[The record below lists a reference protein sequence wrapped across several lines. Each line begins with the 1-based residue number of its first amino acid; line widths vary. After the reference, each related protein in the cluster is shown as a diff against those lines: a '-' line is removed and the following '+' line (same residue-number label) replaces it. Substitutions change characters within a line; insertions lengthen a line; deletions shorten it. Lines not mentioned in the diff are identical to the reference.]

1 MSPQPPSTPSAPA
14 PAALPHP
21 PIPPTVPP
29 LPVDASDVQRPATLR
44 RLKWIALA
52 AAVAFVLVLESARHA
67 LFPYLAGW
75 GANLLL
81 DAFVFVSTLFLL
93 GGVFDVIERF
103 HTQLERKNRELA
115 ALRHAGLLVFSEL
128 SEELVLQAV
137 VDQARMLIATKYGA
151 LSVMN
156 EGGGIVAFITSGIAA
171 HERQAI
177 GPPPVGRGLLGISIH
192 HGKPL
197 RVGELSRH
205 PESVGFPA
213 NHPPMKSLLAVPIP
227 SKPPFR
233 GNLYLCDKVDGGA
246 FDRNDEETLERFAV
260 SAAIAIDNA
269 EMHRRSGEL
278 AVAEERLRLAHEMH
292 DGLAQVLAYVNTNA
306 QAVQGYL
313 RNGRLQEAD
322 SQLDQLSAAA
332 REVYSDVREG
342 IVGLRL
348 AANPDLDFG
357 AALAT
362 FVEKWETETGIDA
375 TFLAEGAPI
384 LTPGAE
390 LQLLRM
396 TQEALANARKHSR
409 ANVVEVSLRQL
420 PSGLELRVA
429 DDGAG
434 FDPTVPP
441 RGEFPH
447 FGLLTIRERAESIGA
462 TVELRTA
469 PGQGTQWT
477 FRLPTSSDAREAT

>member
-1 MSPQPPSTPSAPA
+1 MTSPP
-14 PAALPHP
+14 P
-21 PIPPTVPP
+21 PIPTPP
-29 LPVDASDVQRPATLR
+29 PAIDESDVQRPLTIR

-67 LFPYLAGW
+67 LFPYLSGW
-75 GANLLL
+75 GGNLLL
-81 DAFVFVSTLFLL
+81 DAFVFIITLFLL

-103 HTQLERKNRELA
+103 HAQLERRNRELA
-115 ALRHAGLLVFSEL
+115 ALRQAGLLIFSEL
-128 SEELVLQAV
+128 SEEVVLQVV
-137 VDQARMLIATKYGA
+137 VDQARMLIATRYGA

-156 EGGGIVAFITSGIAA
+156 ESGGIVSFITSGIDPQV
-171 HERQAI
+171 RQSI
-177 GPPPVGRGLLGISIH
+177 GAPPIGRGLLGVPLH
-192 HGKPL
+192 HGQSL
-197 RVGELSRH
+197 RVADLAGHSQ
-205 PESVGFPA
+205 SAGFPA
-213 NHPPMKSLLAVPIP
+213 NHPAMKSLLAVPIP
-227 SKPPFR
+227 SKAPFR
-233 GNLYLCDKVDGGA
+233 GNLYLSDKMDGGA
-246 FDRNDEETLERFAV
+246 FDRNDQETLERFAV

-269 EMHRRSGEL
+269 EMHRRTGEL

-292 DGLAQVLAYVNTNA
+292 DGLAQVLAYVNTKA

-313 RNGRLQEAD
+313 RGGRIQEAD
-322 SQLDQLSAAA
+322 SQLDQLAAAA

-348 AANPDLDFG
+348 AADPDLDFG

-375 TFLAEGAPI
+375 TFVAEGSPI

-396 TQEALANARKHSR
+396 TQEVLANARKHSR
-409 ANVVEVSLRQL
+409 ANRVEVRLSQL

-434 FDPTVPP
+434 FDPTIPP

-462 TVELRTA
+462 KVELRTA

-477 FRLPTSSDAREAT
+477 FRLPTPIDSREAL

>member
-1 MSPQPPSTPSAPA
+1 M
-14 PAALPHP
+14 AADQDDVAR
-21 PIPPTVPP
+21 PPTI
-29 LPVDASDVQRPATLR
+29 R
-44 RLKWIALA
+44 RLKWIALG
-52 AAVAFVLVLESARHA
+52 AAVAFVLVLESARNA
-67 LFPYLAGW
+67 LFPYLSGW

-81 DAFVFVSTLFLL
+81 DVFVFVATLFLL

-103 HTQLERKNRELA
+103 HAQLERKNRELA
-115 ALRHAGLLVFSEL
+115 ALRQAGLLIFSDL
-128 SEELVLQAV
+128 SEEVVLQAV

-156 EGGGIVAFITSGIAA
+156 EQGGIAAFITSGIDP
-171 HERQAI
+171 HQRQAI
-177 GPPPVGRGLLGISIH
+177 GTPPVGKGLLGIPLH
-192 HGKPL
+192 HGTPL
-197 RVGELSRH
+197 RVGDLRGH
-205 PESVGFPA
+205 PDSAGFPA
-213 NHPPMKSLLAVPIP
+213 NHPPMKSLLAVPLP
-227 SKPPFR
+227 TKPPFR
-233 GNLYLCDKVDGGA
+233 GNLYLCDKLDGGA

-269 EMHRRSGEL
+269 EMHRRSSEL

-292 DGLAQVLAYVNTNA
+292 DGLAQVLAYVNTKA

-313 RNGRLQEAD
+313 RSGKVQEAD
-322 SQLDQLSAAA
+322 SQLDQLASAA

-375 TFLAEGAPI
+375 TFVAEGAPI

-409 ANVVEVSLRQL
+409 ANLVEVSLRQL
-420 PSGLELRVA
+420 PTGLELVVS

-434 FDPTVPP
+434 FDPTVPA

-462 TVELRTA
+462 QVELQTA
-469 PGQGTQWT
+469 PGKGTRWT
-477 FRLPTSSDAREAT
+477 FRLPTSIDAREAP

>member
-1 MSPQPPSTPSAPA
+1 M
-14 PAALPHP
+14 
-21 PIPPTVPP
+21 
-29 LPVDASDVQRPATLR
+29 
-44 RLKWIALA
+44 
-52 AAVAFVLVLESARHA
+52 
-67 LFPYLAGW
+67 
-75 GANLLL
+75 
-81 DAFVFVSTLFLL
+81 
-93 GGVFDVIERF
+93 
-103 HTQLERKNRELA
+103 
-115 ALRHAGLLVFSEL
+115 
-128 SEELVLQAV
+128 LQVV
-137 VDQARMLIATKYGA
+137 VDQARMLIATRYGA

-156 EGGGIVAFITSGIAA
+156 DNGGIVSFITSGIDP
-171 HERQAI
+171 EVRRSI
-177 GPPPVGRGLLGISIH
+177 GAPPVGRGLLGLPLFH
-192 HGKPL
+192 DQPL
-197 RVGELSRH
+197 RMAEISGH
-205 PESVGFPA
+205 PQSAGFPA

-227 SKPPFR
+227 TKMPFR
-233 GNLYLCDKVDGGA
+233 GNLYLCDKLDGSA
-246 FDRNDEETLERFAV
+246 FDRNDEETLARFAA

-269 EMHRRSGEL
+269 EMHRRTGEL

-292 DGLAQVLAYVNTNA
+292 DGLAQVLAYVNTKA

-313 RNGRLQEAD
+313 RGGRLQEAD
-322 SQLDQLSAAA
+322 AQLDQLASAA

-375 TFLAEGAPI
+375 TFAAEGEPI

-396 TQEALANARKHSR
+396 TQEVLANARKHARASR
-409 ANVVEVSLRQL
+409 VEVSLRQL

-434 FDPTVPP
+434 FDPTAPL

-462 TVELRTA
+462 KVDLRTA

-477 FRLPTSSDAREAT
+477 FRLPTSSDSRETS

>member
-1 MSPQPPSTPSAPA
+1 VTAKTSHPHSAPPE
-14 PAALPHP
+14 PAADPA
-21 PIPPTVPP
+21 VPP
-29 LPVDASDVQRPATLR
+29 RPVADLDDVARPLTIR

-52 AAVAFVLVLESARHA
+52 AAVAFVLVLESARNA
-67 LFPYLAGW
+67 LFPYLSGW

-81 DAFVFVSTLFLL
+81 DAFVFVATLFLL

-103 HTQLERKNRELA
+103 HAQLERKNRELA
-115 ALRHAGLLVFSEL
+115 ALRQAGLLIFSDL
-128 SEELVLQAV
+128 SEEVVLQSV
-137 VDQARMLIATKYGA
+137 VDQARMLVATKYGA

-156 EGGGIVAFITSGIAA
+156 EKGGILAFITSGIDP
-171 HERQAI
+171 HQRQAI
-177 GPPPVGRGLLGISIH
+177 GSPPVGKGLLGIPIH
-192 HGKPL
+192 HGTPL
-197 RVGELSRH
+197 RVGDLRGH
-205 PESVGFPA
+205 PDSAGFPA
-213 NHPPMKSLLAVPIP
+213 NHPPMRSLLAVPIP
-227 SKPPFR
+227 TKPPFR
-233 GNLYLCDKVDGGA
+233 GNLYLCDKLDGGA

-292 DGLAQVLAYVNTNA
+292 DGLAQVLAYVNTKA

-313 RNGRLQEAD
+313 RSGKVHEAD
-322 SQLDQLSAAA
+322 TQLDQLASAA

-375 TFLAEGAPI
+375 TFVAEGVPL

-409 ANVVEVSLRQL
+409 ASLVEVSLRQL
-420 PSGLELRVA
+420 PTGLELMVR

-434 FDPTVPP
+434 FDPTIPA

-447 FGLLTIRERAESIGA
+447 FGLLTIRERADSIGA
-462 TVELRTA
+462 RVELHTA
-469 PGQGTQWT
+469 PGKGTRWT
-477 FRLPTSSDAREAT
+477 FRLPTLSDSREAP

>member
-1 MSPQPPSTPSAPA
+1 MSSRLPTTPPPPPE
-14 PAALPHP
+14 PAADD
-21 PIPPTVPP
+21 VARP
-29 LPVDASDVQRPATLR
+29 LTLR
-44 RLKWIALA
+44 RLKWIAFA
-52 AAVAFVLVLESARHA
+52 ASVVFVVLLETARRA
-67 LFPYLAGW
+67 LYPYLSGW
-75 GANLLL
+75 GGNLLL
-81 DAFVFVSTLFLL
+81 DLFAFVATLFML
-93 GGVFDVIERF
+93 GAVFDIIERI
-103 HTQLERKNRELA
+103 HSQLERKNRELA
-115 ALRHAGLLVFSEL
+115 ALRQAGLLIFSAL
-128 SEELVLQAV
+128 SEELVLQVV
-137 VDQARMLIATKYGA
+137 VDQARALMDTKYGA
-151 LSVMN
+151 LSVIN
-156 EGGGIVAFITSGIAA
+156 DQGVIVSFITSGIDP
-171 HERQAI
+171 HQRHAI
-177 GPPPVGRGLLGISIH
+177 GAPPVGRGLLGVPLH
-192 HGKPL
+192 HGTPL
-197 RVGELSRH
+197 RVGDIHTH
-205 PESVGFPA
+205 PESAGFPA

-227 SKPPFR
+227 TKAPFR
-233 GNLYLCDKVDGGA
+233 GNLYLCDKIGGGA
-246 FDRNDEETLERFAV
+246 FDKNDEESLELFAV

-269 EMHRRSGEL
+269 EMHRRTGEL

-292 DGLAQVLAYVNTNA
+292 DGLAQVLAYVNTKA

-313 RNGRLQEAD
+313 RSGKIHEAD
-322 SQLDQLSAAA
+322 SQLDQLATAA

-375 TFLAEGAPI
+375 TFAAEGAPI

-409 ANVVEVSLRQL
+409 ATLVEVRLRQL
-420 PSGLELRVA
+420 PSGLELVVR

-434 FDPTVPP
+434 FDPTIPP

-462 TVELRTA
+462 QVELRTA
-469 PGQGTQWT
+469 PGKGTQWT
-477 FRLPTSSDAREAT
+477 FKLPTSSEPREAS

>member
-1 MSPQPPSTPSAPA
+1 MTFPP
-14 PAALPHP
+14 P
-21 PIPPTVPP
+21 PIPPPP
-29 LPVDASDVQRPATLR
+29 PALDESDVQRPLTIR

-67 LFPYLAGW
+67 LFPYLSGW
-75 GANLLL
+75 GGNLVL
-81 DAFVFVSTLFLL
+81 DAFVLITTLFLL

-103 HTQLERKNRELA
+103 HSQLERRNRELA
-115 ALRHAGLLVFSEL
+115 ALRQAGLLIFSEL
-128 SEELVLQAV
+128 SEEVVLQVV
-137 VDQARMLIATKYGA
+137 VDQARMLIATRYGA
-151 LSVMN
+151 LSVMSEN
-156 EGGGIVAFITSGIAA
+156 GGIVSFITSGI
-171 HERQAI
+171 EPQQRRAI
-177 GPPPVGRGLLGISIH
+177 GAPPIGRGLLGLPLH
-192 HGKPL
+192 HGHSL
-197 RVGELSRH
+197 RVADLAGH
-205 PESVGFPA
+205 PQSAGFPA
-213 NHPPMKSLLAVPIP
+213 HHPPMKSLLAVPIP
-227 SKPPFR
+227 SKLPFR
-233 GNLYLCDKVDGGA
+233 GNLYLSDKLDGGA
-246 FDRNDEETLERFAV
+246 FDRNDQETLERFAV

-269 EMHRRSGEL
+269 EMHRRTGEL

-292 DGLAQVLAYVNTNA
+292 DGLAQVLAYVNTKA

-313 RNGRLQEAD
+313 RGGRIPEAD
-322 SQLDQLSAAA
+322 AQLDQLAAAA

-348 AANPDLDFG
+348 AADPDVDFG

-375 TFLAEGAPI
+375 TFVAEGAPI

-409 ANVVEVSLRQL
+409 ASRVEVRLRQL

-434 FDPTVPP
+434 FDPTIPP

-462 TVELRTA
+462 KVELRTA

-477 FRLPTSSDAREAT
+477 FRLPTPIDSREAP

>member
-1 MSPQPPSTPSAPA
+1 VTSPNPHPSPSPA
-14 PAALPHP
+14 PATPDSVRAAALKP
-21 PIPPTVPP
+21 
-29 LPVDASDVQRPATLR
+29 DASDVERPATIR

-67 LFPYLAGW
+67 LFPYLSGW

-103 HTQLERKNRELA
+103 HSQLERKNRELA
-115 ALRHAGLLVFSEL
+115 ALRQAGLLIFSEL
-128 SEELVLQAV
+128 SEEVVLQVV

-156 EGGGIVAFITSGIAA
+156 EHGGIVAFITSGIEA
-171 HERQAI
+171 HQRQAI
-177 GPPPVGRGLLGISIH
+177 GTPPVGKGLLGIPLH
-192 HGKPL
+192 QGKPL
-197 RVGELSRH
+197 RVGELSHH
-205 PESVGFPA
+205 PESAGFPA
-213 NHPPMKSLLAVPIP
+213 NHPAMKSLLAVPIP

-233 GNLYLCDKVDGGA
+233 GNLYLCDKLDGGA
-246 FDRNDEETLERFAV
+246 FDRNDEESLERFAV

-292 DGLAQVLAYVNTNA
+292 DGMAQVLAYVNTKA

-313 RNGRLQEAD
+313 RNGRVEEAD
-322 SQLDQLSAAA
+322 AQLDQLSAAA

-375 TFLAEGAPI
+375 TFVAEGAPI

-390 LQLLRM
+390 LQLRRM

-409 ANVVEVSLRQL
+409 ASLVQVSLRQL

-434 FDPTVPP
+434 FDPSIPA

-477 FRLPTSSDAREAT
+477 FRLPTSSDAREAS

>member
-1 MSPQPPSTPSAPA
+1 MTSPTPTAPPPA
-14 PAALPHP
+14 PPGPPTPPTPPTP
-21 PIPPTVPP
+21 PI
-29 LPVDASDVQRPATLR
+29 DEADVQRPLTIR

-52 AAVAFVLVLESARHA
+52 AAVAFVLVLESARNA
-67 LFPYLAGW
+67 LSPYLAGW
-75 GANLLL
+75 GAHLLL
-81 DAFVFVSTLFLL
+81 DAFVFMATLFLL

-103 HTQLERKNRELA
+103 HSQLERKNRELA
-115 ALRHAGLLVFSEL
+115 ALRQAGLLIFSEL
-128 SEELVLQAV
+128 SEEVVLQVV

-151 LSVMN
+151 LSVIN
-156 EGGGIVAFITSGIAA
+156 EKGGIVAFITSGIDP
-171 HERQAI
+171 HQRQQI
-177 GPPPVGRGLLGISIH
+177 GAPPVGRGLLGLPLF
-192 HGKPL
+192 HGQAL
-197 RVGELSRH
+197 RLSQLAGH
-205 PESVGFPA
+205 SQSAGFPA
-213 NHPPMKSLLAVPIP
+213 HHPPMKSLLAVPIP
-227 SKPPFR
+227 SKLPFC
-233 GNLYLCDKVDGGA
+233 GNLYLCDKVDGSA
-246 FDRNDEETLERFAV
+246 FDVNDEETLERFAV

-292 DGLAQVLAYVNTNA
+292 DGLAQVLAYVNTKA

-313 RNGRLQEAD
+313 RGGRVEEAD
-322 SQLDQLSAAA
+322 AQLDQLASAA

-348 AANPDLDFG
+348 AANPDLDFS

-375 TFLAEGAPI
+375 TFSAEGEPI

-396 TQEALANARKHSR
+396 TQEALANARKHAR
-409 ANVVEVSLRQL
+409 ATHIEVSLRQL
-420 PSGLELRVA
+420 PTGLELRVA

-434 FDPTVPP
+434 FDPTIPA

-462 TVELRTA
+462 KVDLRTA

-477 FRLPTSSDAREAT
+477 FRLPTPIDSREAS

>member
-1 MSPQPPSTPSAPA
+1 MTSPTPTSPPARPKTPPASAAGPR
-14 PAALPHP
+14 
-21 PIPPTVPP
+21 
-29 LPVDASDVQRPATLR
+29 PVTLEVDESDIQRPLTIR

-52 AAVAFVLVLESARHA
+52 AAVAFVLVLELARNA
-67 LFPYLAGW
+67 LFPYLSGW

-81 DAFVFVSTLFLL
+81 DIFVFILTLFLL

-115 ALRHAGLLVFSEL
+115 ALRQAGLLIFSEL
-128 SEELVLQAV
+128 SEEVVLQAV
-137 VDQARMLIATKYGA
+137 VDQARTLINTKYGA

-156 EGGGIVAFITSGIAA
+156 EGGGIVAFITSGIDP
-171 HERQAI
+171 HERRAI
-177 GPPPVGRGLLGISIH
+177 GTPPVGKGLLGIPIQ

-197 RVGELSRH
+197 RIGQLAQH
-205 PESVGFPA
+205 PDSAGFPA
-213 NHPPMKSLLAVPIP
+213 NHPVMRSLLAVPIP

-233 GNLYLCDKVDGGA
+233 GNLYLCDKLDGQS
-246 FDRNDEETLERFAV
+246 FDTNDEETLARFAA

-292 DGLAQVLAYVNTNA
+292 DGLAQVLAYVNTKA

-313 RNGRLQEAD
+313 RNGRVQEAD
-322 SQLDQLSAAA
+322 SQLDQLASAA

-357 AALAT
+357 AAISS

-375 TFLAEGAPI
+375 EFSSEGAPI

-409 ANVVEVSLRQL
+409 ANRVKVSLRQL
-420 PSGLELRVA
+420 PSGLELTVA

-434 FDPTVPP
+434 FDPTVPA

-447 FGLLTIRERAESIGA
+447 FGLLIIRERAESIGA
-462 TVELRTA
+462 TVELQTA
-469 PGQGTQWT
+469 PGQGTRWT
-477 FRLPTSSDAREAT
+477 FRLPVLSEPREAT

>member
-1 MSPQPPSTPSAPA
+1 MTSPP
-14 PAALPHP
+14 P
-21 PIPPTVPP
+21 PIPTPP
-29 LPVDASDVQRPATLR
+29 PAIDESDVQRPLTIR

-67 LFPYLAGW
+67 LFPYLSGW
-75 GANLLL
+75 GGNLLL
-81 DAFVFVSTLFLL
+81 DAFVFIITLFLL

-103 HTQLERKNRELA
+103 HAQLERRNRELA
-115 ALRHAGLLVFSEL
+115 ALRQAGLLIFSEL
-128 SEELVLQAV
+128 SEEVVLQVV
-137 VDQARMLIATKYGA
+137 VDQARMLIATRYGA

-156 EGGGIVAFITSGIAA
+156 EHGGIVSFLTSGIDPQV
-171 HERQAI
+171 RQSI
-177 GPPPVGRGLLGISIH
+177 GAPPIGRGLLGIPLH
-192 HGKPL
+192 HGQSL
-197 RVGELSRH
+197 RVADLAGH
-205 PESVGFPA
+205 PQSAGFPA
-213 NHPPMKSLLAVPIP
+213 NHPAMKSLLAVPIP
-227 SKPPFR
+227 SKAPFR
-233 GNLYLCDKVDGGA
+233 GNLYLSDKLDGGA
-246 FDRNDEETLERFAV
+246 FDRNDQETLERFAV

-269 EMHRRSGEL
+269 EMHRRTGEL

-292 DGLAQVLAYVNTNA
+292 DGLAQVLAYVNTKA

-313 RNGRLQEAD
+313 RGGRIQEAD
-322 SQLDQLSAAA
+322 AQLDQLAAAA

-348 AANPDLDFG
+348 AADPDLDFE

-375 TFLAEGAPI
+375 TFVAEGSPI

-396 TQEALANARKHSR
+396 TQEVLANARKHSR
-409 ANVVEVSLRQL
+409 ANRVEVRLSQL

-434 FDPTVPP
+434 FDPTIPP

-462 TVELRTA
+462 KVELRTA

-477 FRLPTSSDAREAT
+477 FRLPTPIDSREAL

>member
-1 MSPQPPSTPSAPA
+1 MSPQTPHPSPNPSATPPHPSPA
-14 PAALPHP
+14 PES
-21 PIPPTVPP
+21 
-29 LPVDASDVQRPATLR
+29 DASDVQRPATIR

-67 LFPYLAGW
+67 LFPYLSGW
-75 GANLLL
+75 GANILL
-81 DAFVFVSTLFLL
+81 DAFVFVATLFLL

-103 HTQLERKNRELA
+103 HSQLERKNRELA
-115 ALRHAGLLVFSEL
+115 ALRQAGLLIFSEL
-128 SEELVLQAV
+128 SEELVLQVV

-156 EGGGIVAFITSGIAA
+156 EHGGIVAFITSGIDP
-171 HERQAI
+171 HQRQAI
-177 GPPPVGRGLLGISIH
+177 GTPPVGRGLLGIPLH
-192 HGKPL
+192 HGTPL
-197 RVGELSRH
+197 RVGDLASH
-205 PESVGFPA
+205 PESAGFPA

-227 SKPPFR
+227 SKAPFR
-233 GNLYLCDKVDGGA
+233 GNLYLCDKIDGGA
-246 FDRNDEETLERFAV
+246 FDRNDEASLERFAV

-269 EMHRRSGEL
+269 EMHRRTGEL

-292 DGLAQVLAYVNTNA
+292 DGLAQVLAYVNTKA

-313 RNGRLQEAD
+313 RNGRIQEAD

-375 TFLAEGAPI
+375 SFIAEGAPI

-409 ANVVEVSLRQL
+409 ASLVQVSLRQL

-434 FDPTVPP
+434 FDPTIPA

-477 FRLPTSSDAREAT
+477 FRLPTSSDAKEAS